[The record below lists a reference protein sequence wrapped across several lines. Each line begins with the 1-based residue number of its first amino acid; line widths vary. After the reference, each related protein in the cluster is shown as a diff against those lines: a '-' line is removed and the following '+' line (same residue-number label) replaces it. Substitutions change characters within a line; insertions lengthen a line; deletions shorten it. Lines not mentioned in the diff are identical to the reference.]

1 MTNLRQVTWLTTIIN
16 AFEYSNS
23 RYQLN
28 PSTSIVNPQT
38 DKFPEIILN
47 YSFTQLI
54 KTPTQKLPIT
64 TNSIV
69 TEKWKKKNTYSGET
83 GIELLPHGIE
93 LGINQAQRN
102 ENPRKEVELEE
113 GGGELEA
120 ENRKWRSGRQNQRK
134 RACVR
139 AWRSLRSEGGSGCL
153 RNQRGSITIDSAEY
167 SSVRVWRRKY

>member
-69 TEKWKKKNTYSGET
+69 TEKWKKNTYSGET

-93 LGINQAQRN
+93 LVIN
-102 ENPRKEVELEE
+102 
-113 GGGELEA
+113 
-120 ENRKWRSGRQNQRK
+120 
-134 RACVR
+134 
-139 AWRSLRSEGGSGCL
+139 
-153 RNQRGSITIDSAEY
+153 
-167 SSVRVWRRKY
+167 